1 MQFTLVLFSHSIHN
15 LMNKLLL
22 YSRLVKFEHT
32 NFAMPFAMIGF
43 FMAILVTDQ
52 ISFWKLLFEIV
63 LSMVFARNAA
73 MGFNRYLDRSYD
85 AANPRT
91 AQREI
96 PAGLVSARKAL
107 TFVIINALL
116 FGLVTYEINLLCF
129 ALAPVALFIILGYS
143 YTKRITPLC
152 HFVLS
157 LGLSLAPI
165 GAWLAVTGY
174 FALAPLLFSGVVFF
188 WVSGFDII
196 YACQDV
202 NFDQQFKL
210 KSIPALVGVKKA
222 LLISSMVHLLSFIFV
237 VLAGIAIEANLI
249 FWLGTALFGGL
260 MVYQH
265 LIVKAD
271 DLSRVNLAFGTT
283 NGIAGV
289 IFAVFVIL
297 SLYYV

>member
-1 MQFTLVLFSHSIHN
+1 
-15 LMNKLLL
+15 MNKLLL

-32 NFAMPFAMIGF
+32 IFAMPFAMIGF

-63 LSMVFARNAA
+63 LAMVFARNAA
-73 MGFNRYLDRSYD
+73 MGFNRYLDRSFD

-107 TFVIINALL
+107 AFVIVNALL
-116 FGLVTYEINLLCF
+116 FGFVTYEINFLCF
-129 ALAPVALFIILGYS
+129 ALSPVALFIILGYS

-202 NFDQQFKL
+202 DFDQQYKL

-222 LLISSMVHLLSFIFV
+222 LLISSLVHLLSFIFV
-237 VLAGIAIEANLI
+237 VLAGIVLEANVI
-249 FWLGTALFGGL
+249 FWLGTAFFGGL
-260 MVYQH
+260 MIYQH
-265 LIVKAD
+265 LIVKPD

-297 SLYYV
+297 SFYYV

>member
-1 MQFTLVLFSHSIHN
+1 
-15 LMNKLLL
+15 MNRLKR

-32 NFAMPFAMIGF
+32 IFAMPFALIGF
-43 FMAILVTDQ
+43 FMATMVTDL
-52 ISFWKLLFEIV
+52 IHFWRLLGIII

-73 MGFNRYLDRSYD
+73 MSFNRYLDRQLD

-91 AQREI
+91 ARREI
-96 PAGLVSARKAL
+96 PAGLVSAPKAL
-107 TFVIINALL
+107 TFVIVNALL
-116 FGLVTYEINLLCF
+116 FVAATYLINPLCF
-129 ALAPVALFIILGYS
+129 ALSPVALFVVLGYS
-143 YTKRITPLC
+143 FTKRITPLC

-165 GAWLAVTGY
+165 GAWLAVTGS
-174 FALAPLLFSGVVFF
+174 FAVAPLLFSGVVFF

-202 NFDQQFKL
+202 EFDRRYRLQ
-210 KSIPALVGVKKA
+210 SIPVLTGVKNA
-222 LLISSMVHLLSFIFV
+222 LKISVLLHVATFIFV
-237 VLAGIAIEANLI
+237 ILAGLVMEANI
-249 FWLGTALFGGL
+249 IYWLGAGLFGVL

-265 LIVKAD
+265 LIVKAN

-289 IFAVFVIL
+289 VFAVFVIG
-297 SLYYV
+297 SLYV

>member
-1 MQFTLVLFSHSIHN
+1 
-15 LMNKLLL
+15 MNKLVL
-22 YSRLVKFEHT
+22 YTRLVKFEHT
-32 NFAMPFAMIGF
+32 IFAMPFALIGF
-43 FMAILVTDQ
+43 FLATMVTDQ
-52 ISFWKLLFEIV
+52 INFWKLLIEII
-63 LSMVFARNAA
+63 LCMVFARNAA
-73 MGFNRYLDRSYD
+73 MGFNRYLDRHFD

-96 PAGLVSARKAL
+96 PAGQISAPKAL

-116 FGLVTYEINLLCF
+116 FGFVTWLINPLCF
-129 ALAPVALFIILGYS
+129 ALSPVALFVILGYS

-174 FALAPLLFSGVVFF
+174 FALTPLLFSGIVFF

-196 YACQDV
+196 YACQDIE
-202 NFDQQFKL
+202 FDRQYRLQ
-210 KSIPALVGVKKA
+210 SIPVIVGLKNALN
-222 LLISSMVHLLSFIFV
+222 ISSFVHFLTLIFV
-237 VLAGIAIEANLI
+237 VLAGISLEANI
-249 FWLGTALFGGL
+249 VYWSGAAFFTAL

-265 LIVKAD
+265 AIVKAN

-297 SLYYV
+297 SLYF

>member
-1 MQFTLVLFSHSIHN
+1 
-15 LMNKLLL
+15 MNKLQL

-32 NFAMPFAMIGF
+32 IFAMPFALIGF
-43 FMAILVTDQ
+43 FMAIMVTDQ
-52 ISFWKLLFEIV
+52 VHFWKLLVEII
-63 LSMVFARNAA
+63 LAMVFARNAA
-73 MGFNRYLDRSYD
+73 MGFNRYLDRKFD

-96 PAGLVSARKAL
+96 PAGLVTANNAL
-107 TFVIINALL
+107 AFVVINTLL
-116 FGLVTYEINLLCF
+116 FGLITWMINPLCF
-129 ALAPVALFIILGYS
+129 ALAPVALFVILGYS

-165 GAWLAVTGY
+165 GAWLAVTGE
-174 FALAPLLFSGVVFF
+174 FAVAPLLFSGVVFF

-202 NFDQQFKL
+202 EFDQQYRL
-210 KSIPALVGVKKA
+210 QSIPVLTGIKKA
-222 LLISSMVHLLSFIFV
+222 LNISFLLHVASMVFV
-237 VLAGIAIEANLI
+237 ILAGIAIEANLI
-249 FWLGTALFGGL
+249 FWIGAALFAGL

-289 IFAVFVIL
+289 LFAAFVIV
-297 SLYYV
+297 SLYF

>member
-1 MQFTLVLFSHSIHN
+1 
-15 LMNKLLL
+15 MNKLLL

-32 NFAMPFAMIGF
+32 IFAMPFAMIGF

-52 ISFWKLLFEIV
+52 ISFWKLLIEIV
-63 LSMVFARNAA
+63 LAMVFARNAA
-73 MGFNRYLDRSYD
+73 MGFNRYLDRSFD

-107 TFVIINALL
+107 AFVIINALL
-116 FGLVTYEINLLCF
+116 FGFVTYEINFLCF
-129 ALAPVALFIILGYS
+129 ALSPVALFIILGYS

-202 NFDQQFKL
+202 DFDQQYKL

-222 LLISSMVHLLSFIFV
+222 LLISSLVHLLSFIFV
-237 VLAGIAIEANLI
+237 VLAGIVLEANVI
-249 FWLGTALFGGL
+249 FWLGTAFFGGL
-260 MVYQH
+260 MIYQH

-297 SLYYV
+297 SFYYV

>member
-1 MQFTLVLFSHSIHN
+1 
-15 LMNKLLL
+15 MNKLLL

-32 NFAMPFAMIGF
+32 IFAMPFAMIGF

-52 ISFWKLLFEIV
+52 VSFWKLLIEII

-107 TFVIINALL
+107 VFVIINALL
-116 FGLVTYEINLLCF
+116 FGVVTYEINFLCF
-129 ALAPVALFIILGYS
+129 ALSPIALFIILGYS

-165 GAWLAVTGY
+165 GAWLAVAGY

-202 NFDQQFKL
+202 DFDQQFKL
-210 KSIPALVGVKKA
+210 KSIPAMVGVKKA
-222 LLISSMVHLLSFIFV
+222 LNISSLVHLLSFIFV
-237 VLAGIAIEANLI
+237 VLAGITIEANFI
-249 FWLGTALFGGL
+249 FWLGTVFFGGL
-260 MVYQH
+260 MIYQH

-289 IFAVFVIL
+289 IFAVLVIL

>member
-1 MQFTLVLFSHSIHN
+1 
-15 LMNKLLL
+15 MNKLRL

-32 NFAMPFAMIGF
+32 IFAMPFALIGF
-43 FMAILVTDQ
+43 FMAIMITDQ
-52 ISFWKLLFEIV
+52 VHFWKLLAEII

-73 MGFNRYLDRSYD
+73 MGFNRFLDRRFD

-96 PAGLVSARKAL
+96 PAGLLPARNAL
-107 TFVIINALL
+107 AFVIINALL
-116 FGLVTYEINLLCF
+116 FALVTWMINPLCF
-129 ALAPVALFIILGYS
+129 ALSPVALFVILGYS
-143 YTKRITPLC
+143 FTKRITPLC

-165 GAWLAVTGY
+165 GAWLAVTGV
-174 FALAPLLFSGVVFF
+174 FALAPLLFSGIVFF

-202 NFDQQFKL
+202 EFDQKYRLQ
-210 KSIPALVGVKKA
+210 SIPVLIGIRKA
-222 LLISSMVHLLSFIFV
+222 LAISTLLHAVTFVFV
-237 VLAGIAIEANLI
+237 VLAGITMGANWI
-249 FWLGTALFGGL
+249 FWLGAALFGGL
-260 MVYQH
+260 MIYQH
-265 LIVKAD
+265 IIVNAG

-289 IFAVFVIL
+289 VFAAFVIL
-297 SLYYV
+297 SLYF

>member
-1 MQFTLVLFSHSIHN
+1 
-15 LMNKLLL
+15 MNKIVL
-22 YSRLVKFEHT
+22 YARLVKFEHT
-32 NFAMPFAMIGF
+32 IFAMPFALIGF
-43 FMAILVTDQ
+43 FLATMVTDQ
-52 ISFWKLLFEIV
+52 VSFWKLLTEVI
-63 LSMVFARNAA
+63 LCMVFARNAA
-73 MGFNRYLDRSYD
+73 MGFNRYLDRRFD

-96 PAGLVSARKAL
+96 PAGQISAPKAL

-116 FGLVTYEINLLCF
+116 FGFVAWLINPLCF
-129 ALAPVALFIILGYS
+129 SLSPVALFIILGYS

-174 FALAPLLFSGVVFF
+174 FALTPLLFSGIVFF

-196 YACQDV
+196 YACQDIE
-202 NFDQQFKL
+202 FDHQYRLQ
-210 KSIPALVGVKKA
+210 SIPVLVGIKNA
-222 LLISSMVHLLSFIFV
+222 LRISSFVHGLTLVFV
-237 VLAGIAIEANLI
+237 ILAGISLEANI
-249 FWLGTALFGGL
+249 IYWVGAALFASL

-289 IFAVFVIL
+289 IFALFVIL
-297 SLYYV
+297 SLYF